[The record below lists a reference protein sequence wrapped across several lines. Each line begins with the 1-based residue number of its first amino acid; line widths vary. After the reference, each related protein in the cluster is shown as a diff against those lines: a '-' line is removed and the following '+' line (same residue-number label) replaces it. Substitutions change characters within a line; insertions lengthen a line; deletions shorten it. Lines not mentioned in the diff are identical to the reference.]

1 MYDEAAKIASEDWE
15 IWHNKGLC
23 FMHMRQYG
31 ASIDCF
37 RQANEIAP
45 RRATYRQ
52 MGKVFTL
59 QENYR
64 AAVEVYLEALEFS
77 PDRPRCSPPSACST
91 CAWARATARS
101 ITWVTP

>member
-1 MYDEAAKIASEDWE
+1 
-15 IWHNKGLC
+15 
-23 FMHMRQYG
+23 MHMRQYG

-37 RQANEIAP
+37 RQANEIA
-45 RRATYRQ
+45 RHDTTYRQ

-77 PDRPRCSPPSACST
+77 PIVRGAHHPRLALPAHGRELP
-91 CAWARATARS
+91 RVR
-101 ITWVTP
+101 VPG